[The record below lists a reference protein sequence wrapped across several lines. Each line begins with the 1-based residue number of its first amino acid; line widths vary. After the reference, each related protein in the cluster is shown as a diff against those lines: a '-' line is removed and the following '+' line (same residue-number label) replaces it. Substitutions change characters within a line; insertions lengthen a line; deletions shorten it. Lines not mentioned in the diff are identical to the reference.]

1 MPKRKREA
9 GDNGDGEGVPP
20 GVPPGAAQQRV
31 QHKLKQGVV
40 KLGHAFK
47 IAKGFERQKL
57 SRRLKTAQSEK
68 KEFDEQRINAE
79 ISAIKTLNTSASAQ
93 HYLYKTLSKIKAV
106 AASPKLPK
114 EVTELTVLSTTA
126 SLLNVHARLCNS
138 NPVRD
143 ALQPVLKDIGKSLGV
158 DVSKTDGPKKKR
170 LRAKDYEDAAAKGK
184 PAGKSLLP
192 PATNDSDLDSGNNEE
207 QHVGNAER
215 QKSDVSDDEFARFN
229 DRLASSEDED
239 DGGDS
244 YDQGVD
250 DGDIDVDDL
259 EKQLA
264 AEGVRQS
271 RSTSTHSKPTKYD
284 HAADLSLSEP
294 EDDSGGASS
303 PESEKAPAPKKSAFI
318 PSLTLGGYISG
329 SGSDIDDDL
338 DIAPKKNRRGQ
349 QARRAI
355 AEKKYG
361 AKAKHLQKQNQKR
374 DPGWDPKR
382 GATDGSADRRH
393 GKGRPAFVSKGAGG
407 VRSGDGKASG
417 VEVHAKVQQPKHR
430 DDSGS
435 IHPSWEAAKKAK
447 ERKEAPVPFQGKKIT
462 FD

>member
-9 GDNGDGEGVPP
+9 GDDGGGQGVPL
-20 GVPPGAAQQRV
+20 GAAQQRV

-57 SRRLKTAQSEK
+57 SRRLKTAQSGK
-68 KEFDEQRINAE
+68 KELDEQRIHAE

-93 HYLYKTLSKIKAV
+93 HFLYNTLSKIKAV
-106 AASPKLPK
+106 AASPKLPTK
-114 EVTELTVLSTTA
+114 ITELSVLSTNA

-138 NPVRD
+138 NPVKD

-158 DVSKTDGPKKKR
+158 DVSKDDGLKKKR
-170 LRAKDYEDAAAKGK
+170 LRAKDYEDAAAKEK
-184 PAGKSLLP
+184 PAGKSRLLP
-192 PATNDSDLDSGNNEE
+192 STNASDSDSDSENDDE
-207 QHVGNAER
+207 QHAGDLER
-215 QKSDVSDDEFARFN
+215 QETDDSEDDLAQFN

-239 DGGDS
+239 DGCDS
-244 YDQGVD
+244 DDQGVD
-250 DGDIDVDDL
+250 GSDIDIDVL

-264 AEGVRQS
+264 AEGARQS
-271 RSTSTHSKPTKYD
+271 KSTFKHSKPTKYD
-284 HAADLSLSEP
+284 HTADLSLSES
-294 EDDSGGASS
+294 EDGNGGVAS
-303 PESEKAPAPKKSAFI
+303 PEPRKASAPKKSAFI

-361 AKAKHLQKQNQKR
+361 SKAKHLQKQNQKR
-374 DPGWDPKR
+374 DSGWDSKR
-382 GATDGSADRRH
+382 GATDRDADRRH
-393 GKGRPAFVSKGAGG
+393 GRGRPGFVGNGAAGA
-407 VRSGDGKASG
+407 RSGGGKASG
-417 VEVHAKVQQPKHR
+417 GELREKMQQSKHR
-430 DDSGS
+430 DDSGP